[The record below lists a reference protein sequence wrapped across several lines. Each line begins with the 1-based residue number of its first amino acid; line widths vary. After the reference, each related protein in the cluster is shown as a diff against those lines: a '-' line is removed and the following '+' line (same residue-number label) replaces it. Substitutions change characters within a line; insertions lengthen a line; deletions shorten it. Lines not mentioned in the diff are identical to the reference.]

1 MSKITTAQRL
11 RMVLDEVA
19 RAFDASHR
27 RVVLAHGCFDIL
39 HPGHLRHLEYAKAQG
54 DVLVVSVTTD
64 AWVNKGPGR
73 PYVPDH
79 LRADVLAALTIVDYV
94 TLTPGDSAADVIR
107 TLKPD
112 VFAKGADYSEGRDE
126 RTIREMNALKEYG
139 GRMVFT
145 PGGVVFSSTEL
156 GQPRVG
162 MNDTMNTGEIVG
174 ENERAG

>member
-1 MSKITTAQRL
+1 MKITTPQRL

-19 RAFDASHR
+19 RSFDTSPRH
-27 RVVLAHGCFDIL
+27 VVLAHGCFDIL

-79 LRADVLAALTIVDYV
+79 LRAELLAALTIVDYV
-94 TLTPGDSAADVIR
+94 ILTAGDSAAEVIR

-112 VFAKGADYSEGRDE
+112 VFAKGFDYSEQRDE
-126 RTIREMNALKEYG
+126 RTIRELQALKEYG
-139 GRMVFT
+139 GRIVYT
-145 PGGVVFSSTEL
+145 PPDVVFSSTAL
-156 GQPRVG
+156 GR
-162 MNDTMNTGEIVG
+162 
-174 ENERAG
+174 R